1 MFNLAIDWGYAKDNP
16 VRRVKLFSEKDNLKE
31 RILTDDEEEKLLEAS
46 TSHLRPI
53 ILTALHTGMRRGE
66 ILGLKWH
73 QVDLAKRIIRVEKTK
88 SGKNRFI
95 PISEFLM
102 LELVK
107 LKKENGTSQFV
118 FLNPRTRKPMT
129 DVKTSFNAATRRAGI
144 YGLRFHDL
152 RHTFASRLVEMG
164 FDLITVK
171 DLLGHNSVITTQR
184 YTHANAEQKKKA
196 VHALG
201 QKASPM
207 SDFIPAVSTRSEG
220 TVLVDVLSTN

>member
-16 VRRVKLFSEKDNLKE
+16 VRRVKLFSEDNLNLKE
-31 RILTDDEEEKLLEAS
+31 RILTDDEEERLLEAS
-46 TSHLRPI
+46 KSHLRPI

-201 QKASPM
+201 
-207 SDFIPAVSTRSEG
+207 
-220 TVLVDVLSTN
+220 